1 MKIIITESQYQNLT
15 EEKLREFLYGFWDN
29 QKKHG
34 ENPSLDDMLFRVL
47 DIKKETR
54 NDYGIIRPIWYEY
67 NGGYEVLEN
76 KIKNE
81 IDTKEY
87 TLIEP
92 EFNLET
98 KIKVV
103 HLERTGDFIEIMV
116 DVDPRGTIDFHG
128 YDDETEEEYMVNDTI
143 DAAYQEALS
152 NYETGDFFG
161 MIRSVVYDFFYN
173 LLEKYG
179 IPIDVDI
186 DLQEIYGAPYG
197 INENTQ
203 KPTRKSDILI
213 QMWDKEKEEKGYA
226 TFDPD
231 VLKYFGISTHN
242 NRKDIVMYEEF
253 FTDYIGG
260 EEKIMEIINHISIN
274 TFHTKDFPE
283 KIVGGYDFEWRISDV
298 YVRDGNIYLSAQVSE
313 GGMVSLMNGKTERL
327 DDAIADSDVGWEIQ
341 NEVESVIFDCMD
353 YLIYS
358 RTAMTVTVNYV
369 EI

>member
-1 MKIIITESQYQNLT
+1 MSEENLRKFCYKI
-15 EEKLREFLYGFWDN
+15 WDR
-29 QKKHG
+29 QKKMG
-34 ENPSLDDMLFRVL
+34 EEPHLDDIIYEIS

-143 DAAYQEALS
+143 DSAYQEALS

-179 IPIDVDI
+179 VPIDVDI
-186 DLQEIYGAPYG
+186 DLEEIY
-197 INENTQ
+197 
-203 KPTRKSDILI
+203 
-213 QMWDKEKEEKGYA
+213 
-226 TFDPD
+226 
-231 VLKYFGISTHN
+231 
-242 NRKDIVMYEEF
+242 
-253 FTDYIGG
+253 
-260 EEKIMEIINHISIN
+260 
-274 TFHTKDFPE
+274 
-283 KIVGGYDFEWRISDV
+283 
-298 YVRDGNIYLSAQVSE
+298 
-313 GGMVSLMNGKTERL
+313 
-327 DDAIADSDVGWEIQ
+327 
-341 NEVESVIFDCMD
+341 
-353 YLIYS
+353 
-358 RTAMTVTVNYV
+358 
-369 EI
+369 